1 MTVHPMYAP
10 IELEFTG
17 PVEPIP
23 ADRVPLRVRFRHE
36 DGAEVVVPGFW
47 DGGRR
52 YAVRFAPERDGG
64 WQWSSESDAPGLAA
78 KRGSFD
84 VAGAVGHG
92 PVRVAHTF
100 HFAHADGT
108 PFRPVGATAYNWLH
122 QDEPLFSE
130 TPGALA
136 AAGFDKFRF
145 MVFPQAGGFIEHVPV
160 LLPFEKYPDGGWDV
174 SRPVVAF
181 FQRLDDAVRTLGAHG
196 IQADV
201 LLFNAYDGGRFGLDA
216 LTEEQDAAY
225 LRYVTAR
232 LSAFP
237 NVWWSL
243 CNEFDILEDRPAQ
256 RWDRMGALLA
266 AEDPHDH
273 LRSIHNWMELHDHN
287 QPWITHA
294 SIQNGS
300 ATVEFGRA
308 SLYRDVYRKPI
319 VLDEIKYEG
328 DIADRWGHLTGEEL
342 VHQFWIT
349 TVAGCYASH
358 GESFTLPN
366 GSLHMVQGGPLQG
379 LSPARLGFLRGI
391 LDDLVIPGLDPI
403 DKWDDP
409 AYVAGWPRRQYLQ
422 YLGDAASWTFRL
434 PQGNKGER
442 LEVGDV
448 FEVDVI
454 DTWNMTV
461 TPVGRTFVLTDA
473 HRNEAFAADAAPID
487 LPQGGGPV
495 ALRITRAMA
504 ETR

>member
-1 MTVHPMYAP
+1 MASHPMYSP
-10 IELEFTG
+10 VELAFTG
-17 PVEPIP
+17 PSDPLP
-23 ADRVPLRVRFRHE
+23 ADRVPLRVRFVTE
-36 DGAEVVVPGFW
+36 DATEIVVPGFW
-47 DGGRR
+47 DGGDR
-52 YAVRFAPERDGG
+52 YLVRFAPEREGR
-64 WQWSSESDAPGLAA
+64 WQWVSESESAPLAGQEGA
-78 KRGSFD
+78 FD
-84 VAGAVGHG
+84 VAGASGHG
-92 PVRVAHTF
+92 PVRPAHTF

-130 TPGALA
+130 TPAALA
-136 AAGFDKFRF
+136 EAGFNKFRF
-145 MVFPQAGGFIEHVPV
+145 MVFPQAGGHVEHFPT
-160 LLPFEKYPDGGWDV
+160 LLPFEKDADGGWDV

-181 FQRLDDAVRTLGAHG
+181 FRRLDDAVRLLGAHG
-196 IQADV
+196 IEADV
-201 LLFNAYDGGRFGLDA
+201 LLLNSYDGGRFGLDG

-225 LRYVTAR
+225 LRYVAAR

-243 CNEFDILEDRPAQ
+243 CNEFDILTDRPAE
-256 RWDRMGALLA
+256 RWDRLGSLLA

-273 LRSIHNWMELHDHN
+273 PRSIHNWMELHDHN
-287 QPWITHA
+287 QPWVTHA
-294 SIQNGS
+294 SIQNGD
-300 ATVEFGRA
+300 ATLAFGRA
-308 SLYRDVYRKPI
+308 SLYRDAYRKPI

-328 DIADRWGHLTGEEL
+328 DIADRWGHLTGPEL
-342 VHQFWIT
+342 VHQFWIA
-349 TVAGCYASH
+349 TVSGCYASH

-379 LSPARLGFLRGI
+379 ESPARLGFLRAI

-409 AYVAGWPRRQYLQ
+409 AYVAGHPRRQYLQ
-422 YLGDAASWTFRL
+422 YVPDAATWTFRL

-461 TPVGRTFVLTDA
+461 SSVGGRFALTDV
-473 HRNEAFAADAAPID
+473 HRNEAFAADAAPVE
-487 LPQGGGPV
+487 LVGAGPF
-495 ALRITRAMA
+495 ALRITRVEPAM
-504 ETR
+504 